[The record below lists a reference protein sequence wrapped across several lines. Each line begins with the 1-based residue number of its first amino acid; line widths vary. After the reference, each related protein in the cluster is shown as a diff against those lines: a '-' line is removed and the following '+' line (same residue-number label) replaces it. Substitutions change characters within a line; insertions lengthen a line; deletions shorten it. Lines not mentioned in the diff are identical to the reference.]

1 MKYGAEL
8 GRATVALLLAGSL
21 WLIVSAEETTA
32 EWVSVRIALDLD
44 STVTLADAP
53 PPVRAYV
60 VGRRRDLFK
69 LISSPP
75 TLQRAITEDDRD
87 SVRIELRAQDLD
99 MPTGTDVTVRDLR
112 PRLLTFRLRRRNGE
126 PMVQDLLNPDHRPD
140 SARDAIQPDTVLDSI
155 ARAKFV
161 ADSIKSASAI
171 KRDSMMPLKRDSV
184 PARRP
189 PQ

>member
-1 MKYGAEL
+1 MKYGPEL
-8 GRATVALLLAGSL
+8 GRATVALLLASSL

-44 STVTLADAP
+44 STLTLAEAP
-53 PPVRAYV
+53 PTVRAYV

-99 MPTGTDVTVRDLR
+99 MPTGTDVVVRDLR
-112 PRLLTFRLRRRNGE
+112 PRLLTFRLKRRNGE
-126 PMVQDLLNPDHRPD
+126 PMARDILVPDRRPD
-140 SARDAIQPDTVLDSI
+140 SVREAIQPDTVLDSI
-155 ARAKFV
+155 ARARLT
-161 ADSIKSASAI
+161 ADSAAI
-171 KRDSMMPLKRDSV
+171 AAAVRRDSAAGK
-184 PARRP
+184 RP
-189 PQ
+189 PD

>member
-1 MKYGAEL
+1 MKYGPEL

-44 STVTLADAP
+44 STVTLADP
-53 PPVRAYV
+53 PTPVRAYV

-87 SVRIELRAQDLD
+87 SVRIELRSQDLD
-99 MPTGTDVTVRDLR
+99 MPTGVDVAVRDLR
-112 PRLLTFRLRRRNGE
+112 PRMLTFRLRRRKGE
-126 PMVQDLLNPDHRPD
+126 PMPEDVLAPSRPYD
-140 SARDAIQPDTVLDSI
+140 SARDAIQPDTVLDSL
-155 ARAKFV
+155 ARAKLS
-161 ADSIKSASAI
+161 ADSAAIAAMI
-171 KRDSMMPLKRDSV
+171 KRDSAAGK
-184 PARRP
+184 RP
-189 PQ
+189 PD

>member
-1 MKYGAEL
+1 MKYGPEL
-8 GRATVALLLAGSL
+8 GRAAVALLLASSL

-53 PPVRAYV
+53 PTVRAYV

-112 PRLLTFRLRRRNGE
+112 PRLLTFRLKRRNGE
-126 PMVQDLLNPDHRPD
+126 KMAEDILAPNRRAD
-140 SARDAIQPDTVLDSI
+140 SVREAIQPDTVLDSI
-155 ARAKFV
+155 ARAKLTS
-161 ADSIKSASAI
+161 DSAALAAAM
-171 KRDSMMPLKRDSV
+171 KRDS
-184 PARRP
+184 AAGRRP

>member
-1 MKYGAEL
+1 MKYGPEL

-87 SVRIELRAQDLD
+87 SVRIELRSQDLD
-99 MPTGTDVTVRDLR
+99 MPTGVDVAVRDLR
-112 PRLLTFRLRRRNGE
+112 PRMLTFRLRRRKGE
-126 PMVQDLLNPDHRPD
+126 VLPEDVLAPSRPYD
-140 SARDAIQPDTVLDSI
+140 SARDAIQPDTVLDSL
-155 ARAKFV
+155 ARAKLA
-161 ADSIKSASAI
+161 ADSVALAAAI
-171 KRDSMMPLKRDSV
+171 KRDSVAGK
-184 PARRP
+184 RP
-189 PQ
+189 PN